1 MRRKLIIVG
10 LGEVGGHVLEFLAR
24 TSSALEIIA
33 VDINEDLG
41 VKKTNNVIFGAAHQ
55 GFYPDIRFVKIDL
68 DDIDETIDFLK
79 NTKPDLIFN
88 SATLQSW
95 WVLALLPKKTRSQFQ
110 KAGLGPWT
118 PLHLTLTYKLMA
130 AVKKSGIGAHVVSAP
145 YPDVVNPVLGR
156 IGLAPTVGIGNI
168 DLLIPKIKWLVSNR
182 LATPICNISIFMIA
196 HHSLVASLSPGGE
209 GPKASYFLK
218 VLVGDKV
225 VTEKFD
231 TGELLS
237 LTGAI
242 SLPPPRSRTQQ
253 IASSAVKNIL
263 AILDDTGELTHA
275 PGPEG
280 LPGGYPVRLSAKGAE
295 VVLPDGI
302 TMAQAI
308 RINEDGQL
316 HDGIQEIKDDG
327 TIVFTEK
334 ANNIM
339 RKMLGYDCK
348 EMKISESDNRAREL
362 TSLFRTHQKTWG
374 KQGEKSC

>member
-41 VKKTNNVIFGAAHQ
+41 VKKTNNVIFGASHQ

-68 DDIDETIDFLK
+68 NDTEETIDFLK
-79 NTKPDLIFN
+79 NAKPDLIFN

-95 WVLALLPKKTRSQFQ
+95 WVLALLPKKARSQFQ
-110 KAGLGPWT
+110 KAGLGPWA
-118 PLHLTLTYKLMA
+118 PLHLTLTYKLMT
-130 AVKKSGIGAHVVSAP
+130 AVKKSGISAHVVSAP

-156 IGLAPTVGIGNI
+156 VGLAPTVGIGNI
-168 DLLIPKIKWLVSNR
+168 DLLIPKIKWVVSKR
-182 LATPICNISIFMIA
+182 LATPIRNISIFMIA
-196 HHSLVASLSPGGE
+196 HHSLVASLSPGGA
-209 GPKASYFLK
+209 GTKTSYFLK

-231 TGELLS
+231 TDKLLS
-237 LTGAI
+237 LTGAVP
-242 SLPPPRSRTQQ
+242 LPPPRSRTQQ
-253 IASSAVKNIL
+253 IASSAVKNML

-295 VVLPDGI
+295 VVLPDGV
-302 TMAQAI
+302 TMTQAI
-308 RINEDGQL
+308 KINEDGQL
-316 HDGIQEIKDDG
+316 HDGIREIKDDG

-334 ANNIM
+334 SNNIM
-339 RKMLGYDCK
+339 RRMLEYDCK
-348 EMKISESDNRAREL
+348 EMQISESDNRAREL
-362 TSLFRTHQKTWG
+362 TSLFRTHQKTW
-374 KQGEKSC
+374 ETR